1 MDDALADRVHAKSL
15 IRRNAGFRRLWGA
28 QTISVFG
35 DAVSNVALPSVA
47 ILALHAGPLT
57 VGFLNAAGWSAWGL
71 LALAAGVWV
80 DRLRRRPLLVGADL
94 VRLALIGSVPVAW
107 AFGALTIPQL
117 LAVAAAAS
125 ACGVVFGLA
134 YTAHVPDVVAAGDL
148 GEANARL
155 ELSNSTAYLSG
166 PSLAGV
172 LISVVGAPFALIAD
186 AASFAASALLISRSA
201 DTPHRPR
208 ARARFVHELRDG
220 VRVLRAQPILLRIA
234 LAGGVANFGFAV
246 VQAVFF
252 VYAYRTLHLSA
263 AVVGVALTL
272 GAAGNV
278 AGVLLTPRITARLG
292 VALAICISTAF
303 AELAALVYPLALV
316 AAPALVLAAGGAL
329 RGFLGP
335 WWNVNV
341 VTLRQQL
348 IPADLQARVT
358 AASRTLV
365 MGTLSLGSIAGGV
378 LGTTIG
384 TPWTIVVGAL
394 AGGVSGLLVLPG
406 RQAAR
411 E

>member
-1 MDDALADRVHAKSL
+1 VADRVRPHGL
-15 IRRNAGFRRLWGA
+15 IRRNAAFRRLWAA

-35 DAVSNVALPSVA
+35 DAVTNVALPSVA
-47 ILALHAGPLT
+47 ILALHAGALT
-57 VGFLNAAGWSAWGL
+57 VGFLNAAGWSAWGA
-71 LALAAGVWV
+71 LALVAGVWV
-80 DRLRRRPLLVGADL
+80 DRLRRRPLLVSADL
-94 VRLALIGSVPVAW
+94 VRLVLIASVPAAW
-107 AFGALTIPQL
+107 ALGVLTIPQL
-117 LAVAAAAS
+117 LVAAAVAS
-125 ACGVVFGLA
+125 ACGVFFGLA
-134 YTAHVPDVVAAGDL
+134 YTAHVPDVVAAEDL

-172 LISVVGAPFALIAD
+172 LISAVGAPFALIAD
-186 AASFAASALLISRSA
+186 AVSFAASALLISLSA
-201 DTPHRPR
+201 DTPKRPR
-208 ARARFVHELRDG
+208 ARARFAHELRDG
-220 VRVLRAQPILLRIA
+220 IRVLRAQPVLLRIA
-234 LAGGVANFGFAV
+234 LAGGVANFGYAV

-292 VALAICISTAF
+292 MALAICISTAF
-303 AELAALVYPLALV
+303 AELAALVYPLGLV

-329 RGFLGP
+329 RGLLGP

-348 IPADLQARVT
+348 IPPETQARVT

-365 MGTLSLGSIAGGV
+365 MGTLSLGSVTGGV
-378 LGTTIG
+378 LGATIG
-384 TPWTIVVGAL
+384 TPWTIVAGAL
-394 AGGVSGLLVLPG
+394 AGGASGLLVLPG
-406 RQAAR
+406 GQAAR